1 MDDMTQ
7 NMKCDIEIKE
17 EFSEDFIE
25 IKNQN
30 FQINQNANITN
41 KTKNNCV
48 QSKNQSPLQN
58 TTLNHVEIKEEDF
71 DDVEF
76 QNNTET
82 DPLLVENSNIDGM
95 KWQKSLS
102 TFNEKKRLHET
113 HYVSK
118 EPNQK
123 LVKLTFGGRIATVEP
138 PSTNSATLK
147 FTKSPLN
154 PNELVGSVSINKKN
168 YLIPKK
174 SLPYILPKSVQP
186 KHIPITRNPPNSKLV
201 DVSEKPSKERYI
213 EWECPAHFQK
223 DWNYLNKRLKKL
235 GKIHITEIAKLIK
248 DMTKDKKANLESSKK
263 EWLVQYVS
271 KIAMNC
277 DESFL
282 IFKQAYNIVRKRYN
296 SSDCNQPHTQQ
307 DLWVL

>member
-1 MDDMTQ
+1 MEGKTQ
-7 NMKCDIEIKE
+7 NMACETKIKE
-17 EFSEDFIE
+17 ELADHFSETTNHNI
-25 IKNQN
+25 
-30 FQINQNANITN
+30 QINQNENYCQTI
-41 KTKNNCV
+41 
-48 QSKNQSPLQN
+48 SPIKVEVK
-58 TTLNHVEIKEEDF
+58 VEIKEENLDA
-71 DDVEF
+71 VEF
-76 QNNTET
+76 QNYKT
-82 DPLLVENSNIDGM
+82 DPVSVENSKIDGT
-95 KWQKSLS
+95 KLQKSPK